1 MKQILQMMCTM
12 IISTLLMVS
21 PAIASESAPV
31 DSGKVVAQLVSGYG
45 QARAGES
52 IDIAV
57 RTVIDT
63 GWHTYWRN
71 TGDSG
76 ESVQI
81 EWHIPEGAKASE
93 IIWPLPSTIATGP
106 IINYGFDGI
115 PYFPITLTLPVGAQD
130 GEIIKIGA
138 SVFYLVCKDVCIPE
152 QAELSMDIIIGE
164 PVENARW
171 SAAIKRALADAP
183 KPNARVQGAIKKTG
197 GALVISFTNLPKGDY
212 KDAFFFPYI
221 QGVVAPGD
229 PQVVSLWSRGV
240 SLAMGSDFAW
250 DSALPNELLGVLKFK
265 QDGKDTDIK
274 DTGIIVKTK
283 VGGTLS
289 LGALKTG
296 ASKVGNSGTKIGFWG
311 AVIGA
316 FLGGIILNLMPCV
329 FPIISMKALGLAKLA
344 HGERAQMRREGWLY
358 SVGVLVCFIVLAL
371 ILVALKSAGM
381 SVGWGFQL
389 QSPIVV
395 GFLALLLFA
404 IGLNLLGVFDIGS
417 GLQNVGGGLADKGG
431 NSGAFFTGV
440 LAVIVATPCSAPF
453 MAGAVGYGMAQSAGV
468 MLAVFIALGIG
479 FALPFLALAYMPKVL
494 AKLPKPGPWMVRFRE
509 ALAFPMFLAAVW
521 LMWVLAV
528 QAGADGVLKLMLA
541 MVSLSFALWCFKNAS
556 GLAKG
561 LGALALIVALI
572 LPATAKTVIIA
583 PSTTAPSS
591 AVMAEVAQSETA
603 PQKQPWS
610 PELVKTLRA
619 EGKTVFVDFT
629 AAWCVSC
636 KFNERLVLNKPATRE
651 LFEQTNTVFLVADW
665 TNRNDEIAQ
674 ELAKY
679 GRSGVPLY
687 LVFAPTDAGTN
698 AGTGEGMAKVLPQLL
713 TRSILRKAVEQ
724 KP

>member
-1 MKQILQMMCTM
+1 MKQILQMMCAVM
-12 IISTLLMVS
+12 ISALLMVS
-21 PAIASESAPV
+21 RADASESAPV
-31 DSGKVVAQLVSGYG
+31 DSGKVVAQLVSS
-45 QARAGES
+45 QSRARAGET

-57 RTVIDT
+57 RTVIDP

-81 EWHIPEGAKASE
+81 EWQVLAGSDAVSFGE
-93 IIWPLPSTIATGP
+93 ITWPLPSTIATGP

-115 PYFPITLTLPVGAQD
+115 PYFPVTLTLPTEAQD
-130 GEIIKIGA
+130 GEIIEIGA
-138 SVFYLVCKDVCIPE
+138 SVFYLVCNDVCIPE
-152 QAELSMDIIIGE
+152 QAELSMQISIGE
-164 PVENARW
+164 PIENARW

-183 KPNARVQGAIKKTG
+183 KPSQISAVVKKEGDTVTFG
-197 GALVISFTNLPKGDY
+197 FSKLPKGDY

-221 QGVVAPGD
+221 QGIVAPGD
-229 PQVVSLWSRGV
+229 PQAVSLWSRGL
-240 SLAMGSDFAW
+240 SLSTGSDFAW
-250 DSALPNELLGVLKFK
+250 DSDVPEDLNGVLKFK
-265 QDGKDTDIK
+265 QDGKDI
-274 DTGIIVKTK
+274 GVIVKAR
-283 VGGTLS
+283 VGGELS
-289 LGALKTG
+289 LGALKTDGGSG
-296 ASKVGNSGTKIGFWG
+296 AGIGGAGIGFWG
-311 AVIGA
+311 AVLGA

-344 HGERAQMRREGWLY
+344 HGEATQMRREGWLY
-358 SVGVLVCFIVLAL
+358 ALGVLACFTALAFV
-371 ILVALKSAGM
+371 LVALKSAGA

-404 IGLNLLGVFDIGS
+404 IGLNLLGVFDVGS
-417 GLQNVGGGLADKGG
+417 NLQNVGGGLAGKGG

-468 MLAVFIALGIG
+468 MLAVFIALGVG

-509 ALAFPMFLAAVW
+509 ALAFPMFLAAIW
-521 LMWVLAV
+521 LIWVLAV

-541 MVSLSFALWCFKNAS
+541 MLCLGFALWCFKRAS
-556 GLAKG
+556 MVAKA
-561 LGALALIVALI
+561 LGTLALIAALI
-572 LPATAKTVIIA
+572 LPATTKT
-583 PSTTAPSS
+583 
-591 AVMAEVAQSETA
+591 AQTPAASDSQYTQED
-603 PQKQPWS
+603 KRPWS

-636 KFNERLVLNKPATRE
+636 KVNERLVLNKPATRE

-687 LVFAPTDAGTN
+687 LVFSPITKTGTE
-698 AGTGEGMAKVLPQLL
+698 ATKAKVLPQVL
-713 TRSILRKAVEQ
+713 TRSILRKAVSE
-724 KP
+724 